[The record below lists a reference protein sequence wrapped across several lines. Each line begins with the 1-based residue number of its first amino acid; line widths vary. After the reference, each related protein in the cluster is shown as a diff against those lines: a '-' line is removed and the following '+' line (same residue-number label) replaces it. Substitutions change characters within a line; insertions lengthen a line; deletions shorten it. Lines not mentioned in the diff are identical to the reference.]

1 MRAPEAE
8 TRTPAPIIIFAMGV
22 VALILARMVY
32 LVFVVGDEYSSQ
44 AQETRTVTINTTP
57 KRGTIY
63 DRNGVVLAASVDAT
77 TIYCNPTEVENV
89 QQTAAE
95 IAKVLGGTAAD
106 YVSTLT
112 TNGTTFSYIKRQG
125 DVDAANKLKARKTED
140 PDALK
145 GVYFLP
151 DSRREYPNGQTAG
164 QIIGICDVDGNGIC
178 GLELQ
183 YDDVLKGSSGVYVAE
198 RSEGGTE
205 IPGSVQENVA
215 AKSGE
220 DIMVTIDVSMQAE
233 VERLLA
239 SETQRVGKKGTAVMM
254 DSSNGEVYAMCSYPY
269 LNPSDTANSESGSDN
284 VICVTQSLEP
294 GSMMKT
300 VTALGILQSGQ
311 MKPESTVACP
321 AVLQADEY
329 EITDA
334 WERSGQTMTLD
345 TILTQSSNV
354 GISLAS
360 DCIGAQGIYE
370 NLEKSKILEKTG
382 IDFPGEASGYVTD
395 WSTWSNI
402 QRYNITFGQ
411 GVNVTPIAMTRF
423 YAALENG
430 GVATKPHLLMMKT
443 QTSER
448 MTYDTVN
455 LGYSE
460 SALSDITSMLHNVVE
475 NNESNKAGIDGYN
488 VCGKTSTAEY
498 TESGKYVDGKYNI
511 GFCGFLK
518 GASLPLTCYV
528 GITESESSTTTTQV
542 FHDIMKAAI
551 DRYGIT
557 TK

>member
-1 MRAPEAE
+1 MRASAE
-8 TRTPAPIIIFAMGV
+8 TRSPAPIILIITIV
-22 VALILARMVY
+22 LALILGRMIY
-32 LVFVVGDEYSSQ
+32 LVFIVGDEYSSQ
-44 AQETRTVTINTTP
+44 AEQTRTVTIKTTP

-89 QQTAAE
+89 QQTASE
-95 IAKVLGGTAAD
+95 IAKVLGGEAAD
-106 YVSTLT
+106 YVSNLT

-125 DVDAANKLKARKTED
+125 DVEAAKKLKERKVED

-145 GVYFLP
+145 GIYFLS
-151 DSRREYPNGQTAG
+151 DSRREYPNGETAG

-183 YDDVLKGSSGVYVAE
+183 YDEILKGSSGVYIAE

-205 IPGSVQENVA
+205 IPGSVKENVA

-239 SETQRVGKKGTAVMM
+239 DETQRIGKRGTAVMM
-254 DSSNGEVYAMCSYPY
+254 DSSNGEIYAMCSYPY
-269 LNPSDTANSESGSDN
+269 LNPSDPTNSESGSDN

-300 VTALGILQSGQ
+300 VTALGILQSGK
-311 MKPESTVACP
+311 MTPESAVSCP
-321 AVLQADEY
+321 AALSADEY
-329 EITDA
+329 TITDA
-334 WERSGQTMTLD
+334 WERGAQTMTLD
-345 TILTQSSNV
+345 TILTKSSNV

-370 NLEKSKILEKTG
+370 NLLKSEILEKTG
-382 IDFPGEASGYVTD
+382 IDFPGEASGSVTGVD
-395 WSTWSNI
+395 SWSNI

-411 GVNVTPIAMTRF
+411 GINVTPIAMTRF
-423 YAALENG
+423 YAAIENK
-430 GVATKPHLLMMKT
+430 GVAVTPHFLMMKT
-443 QTSER
+443 QTGER
-448 MTYDTVN
+448 TTYDTKQ
-455 LGYSE
+455 LGYSDT
-460 SALSDITSMLHNVVE
+460 ALNDITSMLHNVVQ
-475 NNESNKAGIDGYN
+475 NNENNKAGIDGYD

-498 TESGKYVDGKYNI
+498 TESGKYIEGKYNL
-511 GFCGFLK
+511 GFCGFLNN
-518 GASLPLTCYV
+518 ASLPLTCYV
-528 GITESESSTTTTQV
+528 GITESGTSTTTTQT
-542 FHDIMKAAI
+542 FHDIMKAAV

>member
-1 MRAPEAE
+1 MSVPFE
-8 TRTPAPIIIFAMGV
+8 TKSPAWIIILALFV
-22 VALILARMVY
+22 VALIVARMAY

-44 AQETRTVTINTTP
+44 AQETRTVTVKTTP

-77 TIYCNPTEVENV
+77 TIYCNPTEIENV

-95 IAKVLGGTAAD
+95 IAAVLGGVAAD
-106 YVSTLT
+106 YVSSLT

-125 DVDAANKLKARKTED
+125 DVEAAKELKEAKAKN
-140 PDALK
+140 PDLLK
-145 GVYFLP
+145 GVYFLS
-151 DSRREYPNGQTAG
+151 DSRREYPNGETAG
-164 QIIGICDVDGNGIC
+164 QVIGICDVDGNGIC
-178 GLELQ
+178 GLELE
-183 YDDVLKGSSGVYVAE
+183 YDDILKGSAGVYIAE

-233 VERLLA
+233 VEQLLS
-239 SETQRVGKKGTAVMM
+239 SETQRLGKLGTAVLM
-254 DSSNGEVYAMCSYPY
+254 DSTNGEVYAMCSYPY
-269 LNPSDTANSESGSDN
+269 LNPSDPSNSESGSDN

-300 VTALGILQSGQ
+300 VTALGILQAGT
-311 MKPESTVACP
+311 MTPESTVACP
-321 AVLQADEY
+321 AALAADEY
-329 EITDA
+329 YITDA
-334 WERSGQTMTLD
+334 WERSSQTMTLD

-360 DCIGAQGIYE
+360 DTIGAQGIYD
-370 NLEKSKILEKTG
+370 NLLKSEILEKTG
-382 IDFPGEASGYVTD
+382 IDFPGEASGSVSD
-395 WSTWSNI
+395 PANWSNI

-423 YAALENG
+423 YAAIENG
-430 GVATKPHLLMMKT
+430 GVGTTPHLLMMKT
-443 QTSER
+443 QSGER
-448 MTYDTVN
+448 TTYDSKT
-455 LGYSE
+455 LGYGT
-460 SALSDITSMLHNVVE
+460 SALADIKSMLHNVVE
-475 NNESNKAGIDGYN
+475 NNENNNAGIEGYD

-498 TESGKYVDGKYNI
+498 TESGKYVEGKYNI
-511 GFCGFLK
+511 GFCGFLNN
-518 GASLPLTCYV
+518 ASLPLTCYV
-528 GITESESSTTTTQV
+528 GITESGTSANTTQV